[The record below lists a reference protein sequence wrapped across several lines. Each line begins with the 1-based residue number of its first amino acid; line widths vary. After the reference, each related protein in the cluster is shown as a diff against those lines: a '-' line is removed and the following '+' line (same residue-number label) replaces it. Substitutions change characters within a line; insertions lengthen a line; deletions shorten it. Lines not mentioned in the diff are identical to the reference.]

1 MRKLTI
7 NDLLS
12 IEEYSLQ
19 RTEFRKLAMEHKKNR
34 RLQIGPNLM
43 MHFEDFTLMR
53 YQILELTRAE
63 KITSQDDLLEE
74 LSAYNPLIPDGKNLK
89 VTLMLEFPD
98 EHERRIKLGELLDI
112 ENQIS
117 IQVADMDPVFPVCN
131 EDLERSTA
139 NKTSAVHFMRFEFT
153 DEMIGAAVDG
163 AKWTIKCSHKNY
175 EHAVSPLPENI
186 RSSLTSDFS
195 K

>member
-7 NDLLS
+7 EDLLS
-12 IEEYSLQ
+12 IEDYSHQ
-19 RTEFRKLAMEHKKNR
+19 RTAFRKIAMEHKNDR

-63 KITSQDDLLEE
+63 KITSKDDLLEE
-74 LSAYNPLIPDGKNLK
+74 LLAYNPLIPDGKNLK

-98 EHERRIKLGELLDI
+98 EYERRIKLSELLDI
-112 ENQIS
+112 ENKIS
-117 IQVADMDPVFPVCN
+117 IQLENMDPVFPICN
-131 EDLERSTA
+131 EDLERSTED
-139 NKTSAVHFMRFEFT
+139 KTSAVHFMRFEFT
-153 DEMIGAAVDG
+153 DEMINAAKDG
-163 AKWTIKCSHKNY
+163 AKWTVKCSHKCY
-175 EHAVSPLPENI
+175 EHEVSPLPENI

-195 K
+195 

>member
-1 MRKLTI
+1 MRKLTLE
-7 NDLLS
+7 DLLS
-12 IEEYSLQ
+12 IEDYSHQ
-19 RTEFRKLAMEHKKNR
+19 RTSFRKIAMEHKNDR

-63 KITSQDDLLEE
+63 KITSKDDLLEE

-98 EHERRIKLGELLDI
+98 EYERRIKLSELLDI
-112 ENQIS
+112 ENKIS
-117 IQVADMDPVFPVCN
+117 IQLENMDPVFPICN
-131 EDLERSTA
+131 EDLERSTED
-139 NKTSAVHFMRFEFT
+139 KTSAVHFMRFEFT
-153 DEMIGAAVDG
+153 NEMINAAKDG
-163 AKWTIKCSHKNY
+163 AKWTVKCSHKCY
-175 EHAVSPLPENI
+175 EHEVSPLPENI

-195 K
+195 

>member
-1 MRKLTI
+1 MRKLTLE
-7 NDLLS
+7 DLLS
-12 IEEYSLQ
+12 IEDYSHQ
-19 RTEFRKLAMEHKKNR
+19 RTSFRKIAMEHKNDR

-63 KITSQDDLLEE
+63 KITSKDDLLEE

-98 EHERRIKLGELLDI
+98 EYERRIKLSELLDI
-112 ENQIS
+112 ENKIS
-117 IQVADMDPVFPVCN
+117 IQLENMDPVFPICN
-131 EDLERSTA
+131 EDLERSTEA
-139 NKTSAVHFMRFEFT
+139 KTSAVHFMRFEFT
-153 DEMIGAAVDG
+153 DEMINAAKDG
-163 AKWTIKCSHKNY
+163 AKWTVKCSHKCY
-175 EHAVSPLPENI
+175 EHEVSPLPENI

-195 K
+195 

>member
-7 NDLLS
+7 DDLLS
-12 IEEYSLQ
+12 IEEYSRQ
-19 RTEFRKLAMEHKKNR
+19 RTAFRKIAMEHKKNR

-63 KITSQDDLLEE
+63 KITGQDDLLEE
-74 LSAYNPLIPDGKNLK
+74 LSAYNPLIPDGNNLK

-98 EHERRIKLGELLDI
+98 ERERRIKLGELLDI

-117 IQVADMDPVFPVCN
+117 IQVANMDPVFPICT

-139 NKTSAVHFMRFEFT
+139 DKTSAVHFMRFEFT
-153 DEMIGAAVDG
+153 EEMIRAAKDG
-163 AKWTIKCSHKNY
+163 AKWTVKCSHKNY
-175 EHAVSPLPENI
+175 EHAVSPIPENI
-186 RSSLTSDFS
+186 RSSLASDFS
-195 K
+195 Q

>member
-7 NDLLS
+7 DDLLS
-12 IEEYSLQ
+12 IEEYSRQ
-19 RTEFRKLAMEHKKNR
+19 RTAFRKIAMEHKKNR

-74 LSAYNPLIPDGKNLK
+74 LSAYNPLIPDGNNLK

-98 EHERRIKLGELLDI
+98 ERERRIKLGELLDI

-117 IQVADMDPVFPVCN
+117 IQVANMDPVFPICN

-139 NKTSAVHFMRFEFT
+139 DKTSAVHFMRFEFT
-153 DEMIGAAVDG
+153 EEMIGAAKDG
-163 AKWTIKCSHKNY
+163 AKWTVKCSHKNY
-175 EHAVSPLPENI
+175 AHAVSPIPENI
-186 RSSLTSDFS
+186 RSSLASDFS
-195 K
+195 Q

>member
-1 MRKLTI
+1 MRKLTLE
-7 NDLLS
+7 DLLS
-12 IEEYSLQ
+12 IEDYSHQ
-19 RTEFRKLAMEHKKNR
+19 RTSFRKIAMEHKNDR

-63 KITSQDDLLEE
+63 KITSKDDLLEE

-98 EHERRIKLGELLDI
+98 EYERRIKLSELLDI
-112 ENQIS
+112 ENKIS
-117 IQVADMDPVFPVCN
+117 IQLENMDPVFPICN
-131 EDLERSTA
+131 EDLERSTED
-139 NKTSAVHFMRFEFT
+139 KTSAVHFMRFEFT
-153 DEMIGAAVDG
+153 DEMINAAKDG
-163 AKWTIKCSHKNY
+163 AKWTVKCSHKCY
-175 EHAVSPLPENI
+175 EHEVSPLPENI

-195 K
+195 

>member
-7 NDLLS
+7 EDLLS
-12 IEEYSLQ
+12 IEDYSHQ
-19 RTEFRKLAMEHKKNR
+19 RTSFRKIAMEHKNDR

-63 KITSQDDLLEE
+63 KITSKDDLLEE
-74 LSAYNPLIPDGKNLK
+74 LLAYNPLIPDGKNLK

-98 EHERRIKLGELLDI
+98 EYERRIKLSELLDI
-112 ENQIS
+112 ENKIS
-117 IQVADMDPVFPVCN
+117 IQLENMDPVFPICN
-131 EDLERSTA
+131 EDLERSTED
-139 NKTSAVHFMRFEFT
+139 KTSAVHFMRFEFT
-153 DEMIGAAVDG
+153 DEMINAAKDG
-163 AKWTIKCSHKNY
+163 AKWTVKCSHKCY
-175 EHAVSPLPENI
+175 EHEVSPLPENI

-195 K
+195 

>member
-7 NDLLS
+7 EDLLS
-12 IEEYSLQ
+12 IEDYSHQ
-19 RTEFRKLAMEHKKNR
+19 RTSFRKIAMEHKNDR

-63 KITSQDDLLEE
+63 KITSKDDLLEE

-98 EHERRIKLGELLDI
+98 EYERRIKLSELLDI
-112 ENQIS
+112 ENKIS
-117 IQVADMDPVFPVCN
+117 IQLENMDPVFPICN
-131 EDLERSTA
+131 EDLERSTED
-139 NKTSAVHFMRFEFT
+139 KTSAVHFMRFEFT
-153 DEMIGAAVDG
+153 DEMINAAKDG
-163 AKWTIKCSHKNY
+163 AKWTVKCSHKCY
-175 EHAVSPLPENI
+175 EHEVSPLPENI

-195 K
+195 

>member
-1 MRKLTI
+1 MRKLTLE
-7 NDLLS
+7 DLLS
-12 IEEYSLQ
+12 IEDYSHQ
-19 RTEFRKLAMEHKKNR
+19 RTSFRKIAMEHKNDR

-63 KITSQDDLLEE
+63 KITSKDDLLEE

-98 EHERRIKLGELLDI
+98 EHERRIELSKLLDI

-117 IQVADMDPVFPVCN
+117 IQLGNMDPVSPI
-131 EDLERSTA
+131 S
-139 NKTSAVHFMRFEFT
+139 
-153 DEMIGAAVDG
+153 
-163 AKWTIKCSHKNY
+163 
-175 EHAVSPLPENI
+175 VSYTHLRAHE
-186 RSSLTSDFS
+186 T
-195 K
+195 

>member
-7 NDLLS
+7 DDLLS
-12 IEEYSLQ
+12 IEEYSRQ
-19 RTEFRKLAMEHKKNR
+19 RTAFRKIAMEHKKNR

-63 KITSQDDLLEE
+63 KITGQDDLLEE
-74 LSAYNPLIPDGKNLK
+74 LSAYNPLIPDGNNLK

-98 EHERRIKLGELLDI
+98 ERERRIKLGELLDI

-117 IQVADMDPVFPVCN
+117 IQVANMDPVFPICN

-139 NKTSAVHFMRFEFT
+139 DKTSAVHFMRFEFT
-153 DEMIGAAVDG
+153 EEMIGAAKDG
-163 AKWTIKCSHKNY
+163 AKMN
-175 EHAVSPLPENI
+175 
-186 RSSLTSDFS
+186 R
-195 K
+195 